1 MRYPRNAKIFRGQL
15 DAAPF
20 AGVFFCLLIFLL
32 LNSSLV
38 FSPGVKIDLA
48 TANDLP
54 GHVGP
59 SVVVAVDASGALIYR
74 NRIISESELKEDL
87 RGEVLRARSGQEE
100 LMLVA
105 LLDRDVNSQTL
116 VRLAQLAKQAG
127 IQQVLQATRPQF
139 ESAETAPPAPTPAP

>member
-1 MRYPRNAKIFRGQL
+1 MRFPRNAKIFRGQL

-20 AGVFFCLLIFLL
+20 AGVFFCLLVFLL

-48 TANDLP
+48 TAEDMP

-59 SVVVAVDASGALIYR
+59 SVVVAVDASGAFVYR
-74 NRIISESELKEDL
+74 NRIISEAELKSEL
-87 RGEVLRARSGQEE
+87 RGEVLRAKSGQEE
-100 LMLVA
+100 LVLVA
-105 LLDRDVNSQTL
+105 LLDRGVDSQTL

-127 IQQVLQATRPQF
+127 IRQLLQATRPQF
-139 ESAETAPPAPTPAP
+139 ESATVFDPVP

>member
-20 AGVFFCLLIFLL
+20 AGVFFCLLVFLL

-48 TANDLP
+48 TAEDLP

-59 SVVVAVDASGALIYR
+59 SAMVAVDASGALIYR
-74 NRIISESELKEDL
+74 NRIISETELKEEL

-100 LMLVA
+100 LILVA
-105 LLDRDVNSQTL
+105 LLDRDVDSQTL

-127 IQQVLQATRPQF
+127 IRQLLQATRPQF
-139 ESAETAPPAPTPAP
+139 EPATTINPAP